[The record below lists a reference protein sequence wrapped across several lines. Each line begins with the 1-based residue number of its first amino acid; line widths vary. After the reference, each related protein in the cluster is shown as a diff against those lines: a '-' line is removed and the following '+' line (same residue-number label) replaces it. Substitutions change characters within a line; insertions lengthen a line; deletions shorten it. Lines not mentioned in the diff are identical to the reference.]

1 MHGECGD
8 LPDRFAIDSNRL
20 RAGVQPSPE
29 AGWAW
34 RLGEQFRQLWAR
46 IIFKLLPDIPE
57 ARNQAD
63 KGPTTAAAVENF
75 LPGFF
80 SEASERLVDV
90 DRVFFFERI
99 EESQHGDRKSTRL
112 NSSHRCI

>member
-1 MHGECGD
+1 MHGGCRD
-8 LPDRFAIDSNRL
+8 LADRLSSDSNRL
-20 RAGVQPSPE
+20 RAGVQPSSE

-80 SEASERLVDV
+80 SDASERADDV
-90 DRVFFFERI
+90 DRVFFLKRVE
-99 EESQHGDRKSTRL
+99 
-112 NSSHRCI
+112 

>member
-1 MHGECGD
+1 MHRECGD

-34 RLGEQFRQLWAR
+34 RLGEQFREHWAR
-46 IIFKLLPDIPE
+46 IIFKLLPDISE

-63 KGPTTAAAVENF
+63 KGPTTAAAVEDF

-80 SEASERLVDV
+80 SEAMERLVYV
-90 DRVFFFERI
+90 GRVSFFGRI
-99 EESQHGDRKSTRL
+99 EV
-112 NSSHRCI
+112 